1 MYPFASLKDNH
12 GMSSAITKGLA
23 MISLIIMLVLGA
35 TSMFGDS
42 LTVDEDPHIGSGI
55 SYLTQKDMRLNPEHP
70 PLMKDLA
77 ALPLLFVKDLKVPT
91 EHRSWTEDINGQWD
105 FGREFIFWAGNNANL
120 VVFLSRIM
128 PLVMTVILGWFV
140 FKASLELA
148 GAAGGLVAIILYT
161 FSPVILAH
169 GRLVTTDVPA
179 ALGAF
184 VATYFLLKY
193 LFKPSQKGLLIAG
206 FAFGIAQ
213 LFKFSNFLLIP
224 YFGVLCFAWL
234 AIVIYK
240 YRTPAIKGFF
250 KLVGGTIA
258 IGIIGYIL
266 VYIVYIWHIWNYP
279 PERQLS
285 DATHILATFGSRQ
298 MVDAVLAMT
307 QISVLR
313 PVAEYLLGLM
323 MVLQR
328 SVGGNTAFFMG
339 EVARIAWK
347 SYFPLVYFFKIP
359 VPFHILTLLT
369 VAMGF
374 KAIFN
379 RIKSNPFSISTQ
391 SFTVFAALLYIAIYS
406 TSSILSN
413 LNIGVRH
420 LMPILP
426 FAILL
431 VSYGISLWLKSGNIP
446 PLASLDRKL
455 DLFKYYPKLG
465 LKLLLILPLF
475 IWYIGSTIIAWPHYI
490 AWYNELAGFK
500 GGGQAIAVDSN
511 LDWGQD
517 LRRLAEYVEKN
528 NIDKIYFDY
537 FGTAPAQYYLDEKFE
552 NWNPFQ
558 KKPRP
563 SGWFAVSASIKSEGC
578 ATPTKG
584 FDETRDHYCWL
595 NDYNPV
601 TAIGNSIYIYDLP

>member
-1 MYPFASLKDNH
+1 
-12 GMSSAITKGLA
+12 
-23 MISLIIMLVLGA
+23 MISLIIMIVLGA
-35 TSMFGDS
+35 TSMFGDT

-55 SYLTQKDMRLNPEHP
+55 TYLTQKDMRLNPEHP

-77 ALPLLFVKDLKVPT
+77 ALPLLFVKDLKVPV
-91 EHRSWTEDINGQWD
+91 EHKSWTEDINGQWD

-128 PLVMTVILGWFV
+128 PLVMTIILGWFV
-140 FKASLELA
+140 FRASLELA
-148 GAAGGLVAIILYT
+148 GAAGGLVAIILYA

-184 VATYFLLKY
+184 IATYFLLK
-193 LFKPSQKGLLIAG
+193 FFVQPSRKNLLIAG
-206 FAFGIAQ
+206 LVFGIAQ
-213 LFKFSNFLLIP
+213 LFKFSNVLLVP
-224 YFGVLCFAWL
+224 YFAILCFVWFPIA
-234 AIVIYK
+234 VYK
-240 YRTPAIKGFF
+240 YRTPVIKEF
-250 KLVGGTIA
+250 LRIIGGTIA

-266 VYIVYIWHIWNYP
+266 VYVVYIWHVWNYP
-279 PERQLS
+279 PDRQLS
-285 DATHILATFGSRQ
+285 DATNILATFGSRE
-298 MVDAVLAMT
+298 MVNAVLAMT

-323 MVLQR
+323 MVMQR

-359 VPFHILTLLT
+359 IPFHILTLLT
-369 VAMGF
+369 ITMGF
-374 KAIFN
+374 TAVFN
-379 RIKSNPFSISTQ
+379 KIKNSSFSVTTQ
-391 SFTVFAALLYIAIYS
+391 GFIVFASLLYIAIYS

-426 FAILL
+426 FIILL
-431 VSYGISLWLKSGNIP
+431 ISYGISLWLKTGDIP
-446 PLASLDRKL
+446 SLASLDKKL

-465 LKLLLILPLF
+465 IKLLLILPLF
-475 IWYIGSTIIAWPHYI
+475 IWYIGSALIAWPHYI
-490 AWYNELAGFK
+490 AWYNELAGLK
-500 GGGQAIAVDSN
+500 GGGQEIAVDSN

-517 LRRLAEYVEKN
+517 LRRLAEYVENN
-528 NIDKIYFDY
+528 NIEKIYLHY
-537 FGTAPAQYYLDEKFE
+537 FGTAPAQYYLGEKFE
-552 NWNPFQ
+552 HWEPSQ
-558 KKPRP
+558 GKARP
-563 SGWFAVSASIKSEGC
+563 TGWFAVSTSMKSEGC

-584 FDETRDHYCWL
+584 FDEPRDSYCWL
-595 NDYNPV
+595 SDYEPV
-601 TAIGNSIYIYDLP
+601 TAIGGSIYVYNFSQ